1 MLKSGTM
8 VGSKYWAWCGASA
21 ALPADS
27 SASDAPL
34 SAETALLT
42 KRAFPFFP
50 FMRLEGGGDLKAADA
65 SLTALSST
73 ETNMLDPLSPNPKL
87 AS

>member
-1 MLKSGTM
+1 MPRALSRKPLQGLDRGHDAEVGNDGRLQILGLVRCFGGT
-8 VGSKYWAWCGASA
+8 SLCG
-21 ALPADS
+21 S

-50 FMRLEGGGDLKAADA
+50 LH
-65 SLTALSST
+65 ALGRRR
-73 ETNMLDPLSPNPKL
+73 
-87 AS
+87 